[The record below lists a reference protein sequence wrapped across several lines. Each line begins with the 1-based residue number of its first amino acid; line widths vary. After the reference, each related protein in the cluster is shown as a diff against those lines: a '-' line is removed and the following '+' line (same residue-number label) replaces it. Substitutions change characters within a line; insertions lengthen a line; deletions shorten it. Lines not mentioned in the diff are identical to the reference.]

1 MSVYRVIDK
10 LEAEIKGGTWLPFGA
25 RIIGRDQVLDLI
37 EKLRSSL
44 PEEVSTAKA
53 VTKEKDRLLAQAK
66 EDAEKIRA
74 EASDQKTKAVSDAEI
89 VRQAQ
94 TKADALI
101 AEAEKRARDIRHG
114 ADEYADQQLAGLDAA
129 LSNARAAV
137 QKGRQTLAAG
147 KVSQGNGAAKDAV
160 RQS

>member
-10 LEAEIKGGTWLPFGA
+10 MEAGVKSGVWLPFGY
-25 RIIGRDQVLDLI
+25 RVVGRDQMLDLI

-53 VTKEKDRLLAQAK
+53 VTKEKDRLLSQAK

-74 EASDQKTKAVSDAEI
+74 EASTEKTKALSEAEL

-94 TKADALI
+94 GKADSILEQ
-101 AEAEKRARDIRHG
+101 AEARAREIRRG
-114 ADEYADQQLAGLDAA
+114 ADEYADQLLAGLEST
-129 LSNARAAV
+129 LGNARAAV
-137 QKGRQTLAAG
+137 LKGRQSLADGLKTAA
-147 KVSQGNGAAKDAV
+147 NGSARAKE
-160 RQS
+160 RHE

>member
-10 LEAEIKGGTWLPFGA
+10 LEAEIKGGVWLPFGA
-25 RIIGRDQVLDLI
+25 RIVGRDQCLDLI

-74 EASDQKTKAVSDAEI
+74 DATDQKSKALSDAEI

-94 TKADALI
+94 SRAESLI
-101 AEAEKRARDIRHG
+101 AEAERRASDIRVG
-114 ADEYADQQLAGLDAA
+114 ADEYADNLLGGLDTT
-129 LSNARAAV
+129 LGNARAEV
-137 QKGRQTLAAG
+137 LKGRQTLAAG
-147 KVSQGNGAAKDAV
+147 KASKGNGVARESA